1 MIVRPFLPILAAA
14 SLLAPQT
21 GLAQTTSGTASAA
34 ATPAFTTLTA
44 LTRPTTAWLRFD
56 GPSRIQ
62 GPAPLELPPSLQ
74 GRFSLVVEGANV
86 ARTQGVLY
94 IPARGAPAKLLSES
108 RALSGGLLIRSLS
121 YPGVPDIT
129 AKRPLRGGL
138 LATAATGGLVASGFA
153 HFRYRDRLDEF
164 GAQAGDRAQDER
176 KSRNSWAK
184 FAGAT
189 YGLSVLDYWI
199 RPRLAIEESTPSRI
213 TISVPTLSR
222 GGILWRS
229 VLVPGAGQDYANQ
242 RVRGALWLGAA
253 LSAAAGFVVAD
264 GIVERDQTDV
274 DWAQATID
282 SAGSGPFGPTEQL
295 AHLERLH
302 NLEAKRNDLQSS
314 EDLRRGF
321 RYAMIGVYLANILD
335 AFLVPTH
342 GPAGSAV
349 QEPRVST
356 SVIPL
361 APSGP
366 SVQVTYRF

>member
-1 MIVRPFLPILAAA
+1 MIVRLFLPFLAAV

-21 GLAQTTSGTASAA
+21 GLAQTTGTAPAA
-34 ATPAFTTLTA
+34 ATPEPTTLTV
-44 LTRPTTAWLRFD
+44 LTQPAAAWLRFD
-56 GPSRIQ
+56 GPSRVQ

-74 GRFSLVVEGANV
+74 GRFSLVVEGNV

-94 IPARGAPAKLLSES
+94 IPPRGAPAKLLSEP
-108 RALSGGLLIRSLS
+108 RALSGGLIIRSLS
-121 YPGVPDIT
+121 YPGIPDIT
-129 AKRPLRGGL
+129 AKRPLRGL
-138 LATAATGGLVASGFA
+138 VLATAATGGLVASGFA

-164 GAQAGDRAQDER
+164 GAEAGDRAQDQR

-189 YGLSVLDYWI
+189 YGLSILDYWI

-213 TISVPTLSR
+213 TLSVPTLSR
-222 GGILWRS
+222 TGVLWRS

-274 DWAQATID
+274 DWAQAAID

-302 NLEAKRNDLQSS
+302 NLEVKRNDLQSS

-349 QEPRVST
+349 QQPRVST
-356 SVIPL
+356 SVVPL

-366 SVQVTYRF
+366 TVQVTYRF